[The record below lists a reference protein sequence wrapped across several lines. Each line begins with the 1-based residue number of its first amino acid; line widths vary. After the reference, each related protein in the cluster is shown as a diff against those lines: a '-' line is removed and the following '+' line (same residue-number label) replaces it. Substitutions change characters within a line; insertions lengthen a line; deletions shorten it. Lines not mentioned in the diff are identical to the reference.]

1 MKVQSLKLL
10 FSAAFLGLMLAGCS
24 STPTAE
30 GDAEAANQEVMDK
43 TVVETSVADQSSAK
57 STDLNDMQAKLAG
70 MVVRFD
76 FDRSEVKS
84 EFFDVIKANAEY
96 MMADSSAKV
105 TVSGHCD
112 ERGTREYNLALGE
125 RRANAVKDA
134 LIAEGV
140 SADRI
145 TVISYGEDNPVAEG
159 HNEAAWSQNRRAEFS
174 Y

>member
-1 MKVQSLKLL
+1 MKFSNLKVLFAAGFMSL
-10 FSAAFLGLMLAGCS
+10 MMVGCS

-30 GDAEAANQEVMDK
+30 ESDESASQEVMDK
-43 TVVETSVADQSSAK
+43 TVVETAVTETASDA
-57 STDLNDMQAKLAG
+57 TDLTEMQAKLAG
-70 MVVRFD
+70 LVVRFD

-84 EFFDVIKANAEY
+84 EFYDVIKANADY
-96 MMADSSAKV
+96 MMANSSAKV

-125 RRANAVKDA
+125 RRANAVKSA

-145 TVISYGEDNPVAEG
+145 TVISFGEDKPVSEA
-159 HNEAAWSQNRRAEFS
+159 HNEEAWSANRRAEFS

>member
-1 MKVQSLKLL
+1 MKLQSLKVL
-10 FSAAFLGLMLAGCS
+10 FSAGFLGLMLVGCS
-24 STPTAE
+24 STPTTE
-30 GDAEAANQEVMDK
+30 GDADTANQEVMDK
-43 TVVETSVADQSSAK
+43 SVVETAVADQTDAK
-57 STDLNDMQAKLAG
+57 ATDLNDMQAKLAG

-76 FDRSEVKS
+76 FDRSEVKA
-84 EFFDVIKANAEY
+84 EFYDTIKANAEY
-96 MMADSSAKV
+96 LMADSNAKV

-125 RRANAVKDA
+125 RRANAVKNA

>member
-1 MKVQSLKLL
+1 MKFQSLKHL
-10 FSAAFLGLMLAGCS
+10 FAVALVGFTMVGCS
-24 STPTAE
+24 STPTSEEKEPAS
-30 GDAEAANQEVMDK
+30 QEVVDK
-43 TVVETSVADQSSAK
+43 SVATTEVAEQSAVS
-57 STDLNDMQAKLAG
+57 STDLSEMQAKLAS

-76 FDRSEVKS
+76 FDRSEIKP
-84 EFFDVIKANAEY
+84 EFFEVIKAHAEY
-96 MMADSSAKV
+96 LNANSDAKV

-125 RRANAVKDA
+125 RRANSVKTA

-145 TVISYGEDNPVAEG
+145 TVISFGEDNPVAEG
-159 HNEAAWSQNRRAEFS
+159 HNEAAWSQNRRAEFA